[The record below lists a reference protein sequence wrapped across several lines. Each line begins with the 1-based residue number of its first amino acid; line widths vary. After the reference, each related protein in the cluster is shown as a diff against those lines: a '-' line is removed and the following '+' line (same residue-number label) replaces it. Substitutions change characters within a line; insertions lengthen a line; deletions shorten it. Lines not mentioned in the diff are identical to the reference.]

1 MGMKNVGGQA
11 VIEGVMMKSPCAW
24 TVAVRNPRGEIVVKR
39 EELGEGPKILK
50 SPIIRGVVGLVQA
63 MTLGIKALGYSA
75 EISMEEEEVAKP
87 PSDLSRF
94 LTVSLSFIIA
104 MGLFFVLPLYMTKL
118 LGFVFNVV
126 QDSGLVFN
134 IVDGIV
140 RIGVFVAY
148 IFAISL
154 LKDIKRVFEYHG
166 AEHKVI
172 HAYESDVELTPENV
186 RHFST
191 LHPRCG
197 TSFLLIVM
205 VMSIFVFSF
214 IPNEWLFIDKLLSR
228 LFFIPLIAGLSYEF
242 IRFSA
247 NYSNNSFVRS
257 LIMPGLLLQKITTR
271 PPSDEQVEVAIRAL
285 NDALDTGKT
294 GVSCVA

>member
-24 TVAVRNPRGEIVVKR
+24 TVAVRNPQGEIVVKR
-39 EELGEGPKILK
+39 EELNEGPGFLK
-50 SPIIRGVVGLVQA
+50 SPVIRGVVGLVQA

-75 EISMEEEEVAKP
+75 EISMAEEDDEK
-87 PSDLSRF
+87 PSDISRF
-94 LTVSLSFIIA
+94 FTVSLSIILA

-118 LGFVFNVV
+118 LGLVFNVV
-126 QDSGLVFN
+126 QDSSLVFN
-134 IVDGIV
+134 VIDGIV
-140 RIGVFVAY
+140 RIGVFVVY

-154 LKDIKRVFEYHG
+154 LKDIRRVFEYHG

-172 HAYESDVELTPENV
+172 HAYESDVELTPDNV
-186 RHFST
+186 QKFST

-205 VMSIFVFSF
+205 VMSMFVFSF
-214 IPNEWLFIDKLLSR
+214 IPNEWLFVDKLLSR
-228 LFFIPLIAGLSYEF
+228 FFLIPLIAALSYEF

-247 NYSNNSFVRS
+247 NYSRNPVVKSMIV
-257 LIMPGLLLQKITTR
+257 PGLLLQKITTR
-271 PPSDEQVEVAIRAL
+271 PPSDEQIEVAIRAL
-285 NDALDTGKT
+285 KDSLDTGKT